1 MVVLSIN
8 NVTDDL
14 LRWSDPKVWE
24 QTRDETLLIQMMDRM
39 KIQTLDEET
48 LTFTEI
54 MQKEILEKSKG
65 DQI

>member
-1 MVVLSIN
+1 M
-8 NVTDDL
+8 L
-14 LRWSDPKVWE
+14 LM
-24 QTRDETLLIQMMDRM
+24 QMMDRT

-54 MQKEILEKSKG
+54 MQKEILEKNKGG